1 MRLRVVIT
9 ALIAMFSFSI
19 VSGCGNKGDLYRI
32 PDEIGE
38 NDLNVLDE
46 ALEGIDAQTLESTGI
61 EDLNN
66 LSQEE
71 LDKLKVKK
79 LGK

>member
-46 ALEGIDAQTLESTGI
+46 ALEGIDAQTLESTGPLSEI
-61 EDLNN
+61 EALIRCR
-66 LSQEE
+66 E
-71 LDKLKVKK
+71 VV
-79 LGK
+79 